1 MYLYYCITV
10 RLYYYKEEGKLETLA
25 VVPTSLIQPEKE
37 VPVRRRKARVWLGL
51 ALVALLLT
59 LLYYAPG
66 LLQLSHRGELTS
78 SSVVGLWAG
87 SGDNTNFYQQWAALG
102 QPIRSLHLPLWTNGP
117 DGSALSGQPLLAST
131 AAPAFYPPAI
141 LYFFGPGGWQVLAF
155 GIAHLWLLLWAGL
168 LIINWVWRTAGA
180 RRLPGISGIGL
191 LLAGSAMWAGSGQPD
206 MLAALSWGIV
216 GLAIVLNGRR
226 IWQLLWLTLVLGLV
240 LLANDEAFG
249 FGVCFSLLIAAL
261 VLEVL
266 SKAGSGHILRLS
278 GLLLVVLTGAV
289 SLAGPQLGP
298 RLAYYL
304 HFEQVGADWNVGVE
318 GTIPKLV
325 TTPLLIASDD
335 AAARRAYQSGANYS
349 GQKLVLT
356 GAIAEQ
362 VRAKLVTDPNA
373 VKVEPTAQSTVAHL
387 SFLPTSNPFLVLLP
401 VRFADGWHA
410 KIFADGDRKGQS
422 IDLYQADLS
431 YCAVLVDPEQLKF
444 EGSGL
449 QVATIR
455 LDYRPL
461 SFELGL
467 YGAFLALMS
476 VAIGMG
482 VLGWARFYRP
492 EDDTRTVRR
501 VAKNSVTPLLAQ
513 LTGKVIDVG
522 FAIFTLRLLGPDGNG
537 AYGIA
542 VTTWVFL
549 ATLSEFGLETL
560 TTRDVARDRS
570 QANANHYLSTIFVTR
585 SLLSL
590 TALPI
595 SVLVIGGLGLS
606 GNLTAAS
613 GWAIVVLAVGLIPSG
628 LAGSLSAIFR
638 AYEKFEYTAALQIF
652 TAIFKV
658 PLGLT
663 LLLVWG
669 VVGLAASALVVN
681 LVTLVL
687 LYSIFRRKL
696 FVPHLTK
703 FDWQLARRML
713 REAYPLMLNG
723 FLINV
728 FFQSDVY
735 LLLPFKGET
744 QVGWYNAAYKF
755 INGLLIIPST
765 LTLALFP
772 LFASY
777 GQDAK
782 ANLIR
787 AYREALR
794 ILVAI
799 ALPVSVGTL
808 FVAYDIIGTVSG
820 SDYLPH
826 TAIALQIL
834 IWFLPFSYING
845 VTQYVLIAL
854 NRQRTIT
861 IAVIGSVITNVGL
874 NLIFIPFFGYVAAS
888 AMTIVSEVAL
898 LIPFS
903 LIINRELGTSPIL
916 EASWRPLLA
925 AGMMGAVLAVL
936 TLGLHVQNFG
946 LTVVV
951 AALVYPLALLSVRG
965 FTKADL
971 TMLKQALRR

>member
-1 MYLYYCITV
+1 M
-10 RLYYYKEEGKLETLA
+10 
-25 VVPTSLIQPEKE
+25 
-37 VPVRRRKARVWLGL
+37 PVRRRKARAGLGL

-66 LLQLSHRGELTS
+66 LLQPSRRAELTS

-87 SGDNTNFYQQWAALG
+87 SSDNTNFYQQWAALG
-102 QPIRSLHLPLWTNGP
+102 QSIRLFHLPLWANGP
-117 DGSALSGQPLLAST
+117 DGSALSGQPLLATSDV
-131 AAPAFYPPAI
+131 PVFYPPAA
-141 LYFFGPGGWQVLAF
+141 LYFFGPGGWQVLWF

-168 LIINWVWRTAGA
+168 LVVNWLWRTTGA
-180 RRLPGISGIGL
+180 RRLIGISGASIGL
-191 LLAGSAMWAGSGQPD
+191 VVVTMWAGSGRPD
-206 MLAALSWGIV
+206 ILAALSWSMV
-216 GLAIVLNGRR
+216 GLAIVLTGRR
-226 IWQLLWLTLVLGLV
+226 IWQLLWLSLVLGLV
-240 LLANDEAFG
+240 LLANGEVFG
-249 FGVCFSLLIAAL
+249 LVVCLTLLIVAL
-261 VLEVL
+261 LLEVL
-266 SKAGSGHILRLS
+266 NKAGPGHIFRLG
-278 GLLLVVLTGAV
+278 GLLLIVLLGAAA
-289 SLAGPQLGP
+289 LAGPQLGP
-298 RLAYYL
+298 RLAYNL
-304 HFEQVGADWNVGVE
+304 HFEKVGADWNVGVE
-318 GTIPKLV
+318 GTVPKLV
-325 TTPLLIASDD
+325 TIPLLVVSDD
-335 AAARRAYQSGANYS
+335 LAARRAYESGSNFA

-356 GAIAEQ
+356 GAISEQ
-362 VRAKLVTDPNA
+362 IRAKLVTEPDV
-373 VKVEPTAQSTVAHL
+373 VKVEPAVQSTEAHL
-387 SFLPTSNPFLVLLP
+387 TFVLFSKPFLVLLP

-410 KIFADGDRKGQS
+410 KFFADGDSKGQS
-422 IDLYQADLS
+422 VDLYQADLS
-431 YCAVLVDPEQLKF
+431 YCVVLVDPSHLKF
-444 EGSGL
+444 EGLRL
-449 QVATIR
+449 QSATIR

-476 VAIGMG
+476 VAVGMG

-492 EDDTRTVRR
+492 EDDARTVRR

-513 LTGKVIDVG
+513 LTGKIIDVG

-570 QANANHYLSTIFVTR
+570 EANANHYLSTIFVTR

-590 TALPI
+590 TALPV

-628 LAGSLSAIFR
+628 LSGSLSAIFR

-681 LVTLVL
+681 LVTLIL
-687 LYSIFRRKL
+687 LYAIFRRKL

-703 FDWQLARRML
+703 FDWHLARRML

-772 LFASY
+772 LFASF

-888 AMTIVSEVAL
+888 AMTIVSEIAL

-903 LIINRELGTSPIL
+903 LIIKRELGTLPVI

-925 AGMMGAVLAVL
+925 AGMMGAVLAIL
-936 TLGLHVQNFG
+936 TLGLHIQNFG
-946 LTVVV
+946 LTVAV
-951 AALVYPLALLSVRG
+951 AALVYPVALLLVRG
-965 FTKADL
+965 FTKADFI
-971 TMLKQALRR
+971 MLKKALRR

>member
-1 MYLYYCITV
+1 MIAKRKV
-10 RLYYYKEEGKLETLA
+10 SWKTLA
-25 VVPTSLIQPEKE
+25 VAPTSVIHPKTA
-37 VPVRRRKARVWLGL
+37 VPAPSRKARVWLL
-51 ALVALLLT
+51 ALVALTLT

-66 LLQLSHRGELTS
+66 LLQSSRRADLTS
-78 SSVVGLWAG
+78 SSLAG
-87 SGDNTNFYQQWAALG
+87 GWTGPGDTADFYRQWAALG
-102 QPIRSLHLPLWTNGP
+102 LPIRTLHLPLWANGP
-117 DGSALSGQPLLAST
+117 DGSALSGQPLLTTSD
-131 AAPAFYPPAI
+131 APVFYPLAA
-141 LYFFGPGGWQVLAF
+141 LYYFGPSGWQVLAF

-168 LIINWVWRTAGA
+168 LVVSWLWRIVRAG
-180 RRLPGISGIGL
+180 RLALTSGAGIGL
-191 LLAGSAMWAGSGQPD
+191 AAGAMWAGSGQPD
-206 MLAALSWGIV
+206 VLAALSWGMV
-216 GLAIVLNGRR
+216 GLVILLTGRR
-226 IWQLLWLTLVLGLV
+226 SWQLLWLTLVLGMV
-240 LLANDEAFG
+240 LLAQGGAFG
-249 FGVCFSLLIAAL
+249 LGVCLSLLTLAML
-261 VLEVL
+261 LEILQQVGVGQL
-266 SKAGSGHILRLS
+266 LRL
-278 GLLLVVLTGAV
+278 GGCLLVVLVGAV

-298 RLAYYL
+298 RLAYNL
-304 HFEQVGADWNVGVE
+304 HFEQVGADWNIGVE
-318 GTIPKLV
+318 GTVPKLV
-325 TTPLLIASDD
+325 TTPLLIANDEL
-335 AAARRAYQSGANYS
+335 AARQAYRSGANNA

-356 GAIAEQ
+356 GVISEQ

-373 VKVEPTAQSTVAHL
+373 VKVEPALQPTAARLT
-387 SFLPTSNPFLVLLP
+387 FLPTSSPFLVLLP

-410 KIFADGDRKGQS
+410 KILADGERKDQVLA
-422 IDLYQADLS
+422 LYQADLS
-431 YCAVLVDPEQLKF
+431 YCAVLVDPSQLKF
-444 EGSGL
+444 EGTGL
-449 QVATIR
+449 QSAIVQ

-467 YGAFLALMS
+467 YGAFLALIS

-513 LTGKVIDVG
+513 LTGKIIDVG

-570 QANANHYLSTIFVTR
+570 PANANHYLSTIFVTR

-590 TALPI
+590 TALPV

-628 LAGSLSAIFR
+628 LSGSLSAIFR

-681 LVTLVL
+681 LVTLAL
-687 LYSIFRRKL
+687 LYAIFRRKL

-703 FDWQLARRML
+703 FDWRLARRML

-772 LFASY
+772 LFSSY

-782 ANLIR
+782 ANLTR

-874 NLIFIPFFGYVAAS
+874 NLVFIPFFGYVAAS
-888 AMTIVSEVAL
+888 AMTIVSEIAL
-898 LIPFS
+898 LVPFS
-903 LIINRELGTSPIL
+903 LIIKRELGTLPVL
-916 EASWRPLLA
+916 EASWRPILA

-936 TLGLHVQNFG
+936 TLGLHIQNFG
-946 LTVVV
+946 LTVAV
-951 AALVYPLALLSVRG
+951 AIIIYPVALLLVRG

-971 TMLKQALRR
+971 TMLKAALRR